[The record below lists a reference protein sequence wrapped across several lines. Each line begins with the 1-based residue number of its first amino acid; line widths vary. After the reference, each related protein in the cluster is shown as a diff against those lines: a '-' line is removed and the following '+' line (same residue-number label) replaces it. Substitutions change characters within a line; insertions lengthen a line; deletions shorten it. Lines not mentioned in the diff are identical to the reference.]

1 MNKSEHT
8 FFTNDYNDMQGVDI
22 QTLVSS
28 RLEDITDQVA
38 FLHETGN
45 FADAKLLR
53 DEGLMLA
60 KAYDNESTF
69 LFINDLTAI

>member
-1 MNKSEHT
+1 MNQSEHT
-8 FFTNDYNDMQGVDI
+8 FFTNDYTDMQGVDF

-28 RLEDITDQVA
+28 RLEDIADQVA
-38 FLHETGN
+38 FLHEAGN

-60 KAYDNESTF
+60 ESYDNESTF
-69 LFINDLTAI
+69 LYINDLTAI

>member
-1 MNKSEHT
+1 MNQSEHT
-8 FFTNDYNDMQGVDI
+8 FFTNDYNDMQGVDF

-28 RLEDITDQVA
+28 RLEDLADQVA
-38 FLHETGN
+38 FLHEAGN

-60 KAYDNESTF
+60 ESFDNESTF
-69 LFINDLTAI
+69 LYINDLTAI

>member
-1 MNKSEHT
+1 MNQSEHT
-8 FFTNDYNDMQGVDI
+8 FFTNDYTDMQGVDF

-28 RLEDITDQVA
+28 RLEDLADQVA
-38 FLHETGN
+38 LLHEAGN

-60 KAYDNESTF
+60 EAYDSESTF
-69 LFINDLTAI
+69 LYINDLTVI

>member
-1 MNKSEHT
+1 MNQSEHT
-8 FFTNDYNDMQGVDI
+8 FFTNDYTDMQGIDF

-28 RLEDITDQVA
+28 RLEDLSDQVA
-38 FLHETGN
+38 FLHEAGN

-60 KAYDNESTF
+60 EAYDNESTF

>member
-1 MNKSEHT
+1 MNQSEHT
-8 FFTNDYNDMQGVDI
+8 FFTNDYNDMQGVDF

-38 FLHETGN
+38 FLHEAGN
-45 FADAKLLR
+45 FKDAKLLR

-60 KAYDNESTF
+60 EAYDNESTF
-69 LFINDLTAI
+69 LYINDLTAI

>member
-1 MNKSEHT
+1 
-8 FFTNDYNDMQGVDI
+8 MQGVDF

-38 FLHETGN
+38 FLYEAGN

-60 KAYDNESTF
+60 ESYDNESTF
-69 LFINDLTAI
+69 LYINDLTAI

>member
-1 MNKSEHT
+1 MNQSEHT
-8 FFTNDYNDMQGVDI
+8 FFTNDYNDMQGVDF

-28 RLEDITDQVA
+28 RLEDLADQVA
-38 FLHETGN
+38 FLHESGN

-60 KAYDNESTF
+60 ESYDNESTF

>member
-1 MNKSEHT
+1 MNQSEHT
-8 FFTNDYNDMQGVDI
+8 FFTNDYTDMQGVDF

-38 FLHETGN
+38 FLHESGN

-60 KAYDNESTF
+60 ESFDNESTF
-69 LFINDLTAI
+69 LYINDLTAI

>member
-1 MNKSEHT
+1 MNQSEHT
-8 FFTNDYNDMQGVDI
+8 FFTNDYNDMQGVDF

-28 RLEDITDQVA
+28 RLEDLSDQVA
-38 FLHETGN
+38 FLFEAGN

-60 KAYDNESTF
+60 ESFDNESTF
-69 LFINDLTAI
+69 LYINDLTAI

>member
-1 MNKSEHT
+1 MNQSEHT
-8 FFTNDYNDMQGVDI
+8 FFINDYTDMQGVDF

-28 RLEDITDQVA
+28 RLEDLADQVA
-38 FLHETGN
+38 FLHEAGN

-60 KAYDNESTF
+60 EAYDNESTF
-69 LFINDLTAI
+69 LYINDLTAI